1 MKTVVMPI
9 HKKWFDMILYE
20 DKKEEYRKI
29 GDYWRKRLLVDK
41 VDRIKFVN
49 GYGKNKPFLVVELK
63 DIRMGTGK
71 EEWGAVPGENYY
83 ILELGEKITYG
94 NIKVRAM
101 VVKKKNKFRIYSMEL
116 CYSYLCKNNK
126 ILEFQNDFEAIEYIK
141 NHKGLDYVET
151 KGDV

>member
-9 HKKWFDMILYE
+9 HKKWFDMILYG

-101 VVKKKNKFRIYSMEL
+101 VVKKKNKFRIYLMEL

-141 NHKGLDYVET
+141 NHKSLIS
-151 KGDV
+151 